1 MDSWLLTP
9 YCGETDSAQCAVSYF
24 TENDSAQ
31 YYTAVR
37 LTQRSMILRG
47 DFTTIWN
54 LVSAQY
60 HTSLKLTPRSIKLRG
75 DRISAA
81 SYCAESCFVGFF
93 YSRWYDTA
101 WSQAFILFY
110 ICLHFN
116 SFLCYLFLFIILQ
129 ATWCFFYFTG
139 YVVFLLFYRL
149 RGVILF
155 YRLVFLLFH
164 RLRGN
169 AQFGLRSLVYPGYL

>member
-1 MDSWLLTP
+1 MAVDSLLRGDWLCAP
-9 YCGETDSAQCAVSYF
+9 CAVSYC

-93 YSRWYDTA
+93 FTRGGM
-101 WSQAFILFY
+101 ILRGVKLLYFFTFVY
-110 ICLHFN
+110 TL
-116 SFLCYLFLFIILQ
+116 ILSLVISS
-129 ATWCFFYFTG
+129 Y
-139 YVVFLLFYRL
+139 LLFYRL
-149 RGVILF
+149 RGVFIISQATWQCAIWITELGLSRLF
-155 YRLVFLLFH
+155 VRWDISSMYFLV
-164 RLRGN
+164 
-169 AQFGLRSLVYPGYL
+169 